1 MNYIKITDCAYYLPK
16 RKVLNSEIEKKLNL
30 EEGYILKRTGI
41 EERYYAENETI
52 ENLAIEVTKKIEKN

>member
-30 EEGYILKRTGI
+30 EEGYILKEQELKKDIMLKTKQLRTWP
-41 EERYYAENETI
+41 
-52 ENLAIEVTKKIEKN
+52 